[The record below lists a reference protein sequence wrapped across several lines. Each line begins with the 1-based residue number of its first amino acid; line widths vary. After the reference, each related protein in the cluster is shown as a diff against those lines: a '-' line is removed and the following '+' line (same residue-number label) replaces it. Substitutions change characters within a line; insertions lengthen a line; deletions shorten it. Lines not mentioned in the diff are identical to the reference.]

1 MLKLRRAWFFSVI
14 LALLLTACG
23 GGNTPTAP
31 TVAPAAPTQSS
42 GPAATAASV
51 QPPTVTPPTDVPPTA
66 APTQPPAKTEPVVLK
81 IGWLGKPDTLNP
93 AYAFEYTSYRI
104 FDLVYSTLTTEGPE
118 GKYVGDLAEKWSAS
132 PDGLTWTF
140 TLRDN
145 LKWHDGTPLTA
156 DDVAWSINTVKDD
169 PVGWATLVNYTS
181 GFDKITAPDGKTVV
195 IKLANPIGNMEYR
208 VSFLFALPRKDFEGF
223 KTPDDLHNFSN
234 EQLLGS
240 GPFKL
245 DRYDADKG
253 VVLMS
258 ANPDFYLG
266 VPKIDQLIWQTFDNG
281 DAMVQALKVGDI
293 DLINSVPNGAFATVK
308 TFANVKT
315 LQMPDRSFDELIINT
330 APPNNDP
337 KPTGHPALADP
348 IVRQAI
354 AHAVNKQDLV
364 DIVFQ
369 GLAKPGWSIVAP
381 VLGGGFW
388 HDPNTTDVEFDLAAA
403 NKLLDDA
410 GYAKGTDGVRA
421 KGGRKLELRLQYAAD
436 SSEYPRIADLLAG
449 WLKEIGI
456 KATPAAVE
464 ASSLTAATTGVG
476 DYDLVI
482 WGWGGDPDPDFILST
497 MLSDQFVVGGWSD
510 SGYHNPDFDALY
522 KKQQVAVDPAERQ
535 KIIWQMQE
543 MIFKDKPY
551 IILYNYDSLQAY
563 RSDRFTS
570 FIESPYRPIESKFSL
585 LQAKPVR

>member
-1 MLKLRRAWFFSVI
+1 MLKLRTACFFTAIV
-14 LALLLTACG
+14 ALLLTACAG
-23 GGNTPTAP
+23 ATTPA
-31 TVAPAAPTQSS
+31 APAAATQV
-42 GPAATAASV
+42 PAPAETAVAA
-51 QPPTVTPPTDVPPTA
+51 PAEPPTA
-66 APTQPPAKTEPVVLK
+66 APPTAVPTQPPARTEPAVLK
-81 IGWLGKPDTLNP
+81 IGWLGRPDSLNP

-145 LKWHDGTPLTA
+145 LKWHDGAPLTA
-156 DDVAWSINTVKDD
+156 EDVVWSINAIMND
-169 PVGWATLVNYTS
+169 PDGWATLVNYTS
-181 GFDKITAPDGKTVV
+181 GFEEATAPNPKTVV
-195 IKLANPIGNMEYR
+195 IKLADPIGNMEYR
-208 VSFLFALPRKDFEGF
+208 VSWLFALPRTEFEGF
-223 KTPDDLHNFSN
+223 ATPDDLHNFAN
-234 EQLLGS
+234 DKMLGS

-245 DRYDADKG
+245 DRYEADQG
-253 VVLMS
+253 VVLLS

-266 VPKIDQLIWQTFDNG
+266 APQIDQIIWQSFDNG

-293 DLINSVPNGAFATVK
+293 DLVNSVPNGAFATVK
-308 TFANVKT
+308 TFDNVKT

-330 APPNNDP
+330 VSPDNDP

-364 DIVFQ
+364 EIVYQ
-369 GLAKPGWSIVAP
+369 GLAQPGWSLVAP

-388 HDPNTTDVEFDLAAA
+388 HTPNIQDVEFNLATA
-403 NKLLDDA
+403 NQLLDDA
-410 GYAKGTDGVRA
+410 GYAKEADGIRA
-421 KGGRKLELRLQYAAD
+421 KDGRRLELRLQYAAD
-436 SSEYPRIADLLAG
+436 SAEYPRVADLIAG
-449 WLKEIGI
+449 WLNEIGI
-456 KATPAAVE
+456 KATPAAVDGG
-464 ASSLTAATTGVG
+464 SLTAATTGVG

-482 WGWGGDPDPDFILST
+482 WGWGGDPDPDFILSI
-497 MLSDQFVVGGWSD
+497 MLSDQFAVGGWSD
-510 SGYHNPDFDALY
+510 SGYHNPEYDDLY
-522 KKQQVAVDPAERQ
+522 LQQQVAVDPAERQ

-563 RSDRFTS
+563 RSDRFKN
-570 FIESPYRPIESKFSL
+570 FIESPYRPIESRFSL
-585 LQAKPVR
+585 LQAEPV